1 MSLRPQRR
9 KRGEEEEHDNTE
21 RWMASYMDMVT
32 VLMCMFIVL
41 FAMSVVDQKK
51 YDELRN
57 SLATGFGTV
66 ASKHIDINEGVIVPP
81 DKIDVKAKS
90 LENKNRQLATIE
102 VTNLIAL
109 REEMKAN
116 LAGAGLTSAVQ
127 FTIDNRGLTVRL
139 VGSETYFNTNRTD
152 LSAVAIRVLD
162 AVGPPLAASPYNVS
176 VEGHADER
184 QAAYPYPTNWELSS
198 GRATGVLR
206 HLVESD
212 GVAAAQIG
220 AVGYGSARPLATGS
234 TPADLAL
241 NRRVDIVVLSDQS
254 DAVRSLLAEVDK
266 ALEGT

>member
-9 KRGEEEEHDNTE
+9 KRGEEEEHDNSE

-51 YDELRN
+51 FDELRN

-66 ASKHIDINEGVIVPP
+66 ASKHIDINEGIIVPP
-81 DKIDVKAKS
+81 DKLDVKAKS

-109 REEMKAN
+109 REEMKQN
-116 LAGAGLTSAVQ
+116 LQAAGLTSAVQ
-127 FTIDNRGLTVRL
+127 FNIDGRGLTVRL

-162 AVGPPLAASPYNVS
+162 AVGPPLRASPYSVS
-176 VEGHADER
+176 VEGHADSR

-206 HLVESD
+206 HLVEVD
-212 GVAAAQIG
+212 GIAAERIG
-220 AVGYGSARPLATGS
+220 AVGYGSARPLAAGTS
-234 TPADLAL
+234 PSDLAL

-266 ALEGT
+266 ALEGH